1 MCGHDFPESQLEHHA
16 WSCDGWY
23 MPTEVTS
30 EWAQEGEAVGE
41 CPLCFCPFSAEQMAE
56 HAAFCNGP
64 SYVVLP
70 DGAIS
75 CHSRL
80 HEQDPT
86 SCSQHPEEDASTQVT
101 SNIMQLF
108 CSYANVTEPV
118 VPSAA
123 AGSVVPRTSGNED
136 RTSQNVS
143 DVVAHLIKVG
153 SQLDNDVELNRLL
166 QPLLNSNAP
175 LQMLQAL
182 IKGIFG
188 KGNFSSYTPF
198 IFLFYLS
205 KRFLPGILESELWAT
220 FIKWLETFVIEVV
233 APWISKMGGW
243 EGLLYA
249 IGGLLAA
256 GLVAGLKML
265 LTKS

>member
-1 MCGHDFPESQLEHHA
+1 MCGRDFPESQLEHHA

-75 CHSRL
+75 CHSRQ
-80 HEQDPT
+80 HEQDPS

-108 CSYANVTEPV
+108 RSYANVTEPV

-143 DVVAHLIKVG
+143 DVVAHLIRVG
-153 SQLDNDVELNRLL
+153 GQLDNDVELNRSWKANCGLL
-166 QPLLNSNAP
+166 LLNGWKHSLLKWWLHGSARW
-175 LQMLQAL
+175 AD
-182 IKGIFG
+182 G
-188 KGNFSSYTPF
+188 KGYSMPSGVSWP
-198 IFLFYLS
+198 
-205 KRFLPGILESELWAT
+205 RAWWRG
-220 FIKWLETFVIEVV
+220 
-233 APWISKMGGW
+233 
-243 EGLLYA
+243 
-249 IGGLLAA
+249 
-256 GLVAGLKML
+256 
-265 LTKS
+265 